1 MKKEDVLLNK
11 QAPQFKLLDK
21 DKQVV
26 DINNF
31 KGKWVVVYFY
41 PKDNTQG
48 CTMEAIDFTN
58 SIKEF
63 KKYNAVV
70 IGISPDSPESHCRF
84 YDEHNL
90 DIVLL
95 SDAEHKVAELFGVW
109 KKKSMYGKS
118 FMGIER
124 STFLIDP
131 EGRVRASWRKV
142 KVPGHVEEVLQTL
155 KSLQ

>member
-1 MKKEDVLLNK
+1 MKEDVLLNK
-11 QAPQFKLLDK
+11 IAPRFNLLDK
-21 DKQVV
+21 DKQMV
-26 DINNF
+26 DIDNF

-70 IGISPDSPESHCRF
+70 IGISPDNPESHCRF
-84 YDEHNL
+84 YDTHNL
-90 DIVLL
+90 AIVLL
-95 SDAEHKVAELFGVW
+95 SDTEHKLADLYGVW

-131 EGRVRASWRKV
+131 EGRVRALWRKV
-142 KVPGHVEEVLQTL
+142 KVPGHVEDVLQTL

>member
-1 MKKEDVLLNK
+1 MKEDVLLNK
-11 QAPQFKLLDK
+11 IAPRFNLLDK
-21 DKQVV
+21 DKQMV
-26 DINNF
+26 DIDNF

-70 IGISPDSPESHCRF
+70 IGISPDNPESHCRF
-84 YDEHNL
+84 YDTHNL
-90 DIVLL
+90 AIVLL
-95 SDAEHKVAELFGVW
+95 SDTEHKVADLYGVW

-131 EGRVRASWRKV
+131 EGRVRALWRKV
-142 KVPGHVEEVLQTL
+142 KVPGHVEDVLQTL